1 MDFKVLK
8 VSNLSLDDNQTI
20 HYTNAKNEKKK
31 LEIVT
36 PLLHLPFGIDKDT
49 KMNYYLNLQLRKTNC
64 NNHNHELF
72 LFLKF
77 LESIESFIKTETGK
91 EVQSVIRK
99 TPKYDTIINTKVL
112 KNYNKLITETFKGP
126 ENFNFFNL
134 KSGMNLKAQLI
145 IDKIWEYN
153 DKIFYK
159 LKIQKLF
166 LESV

>member
-1 MDFKVLK
+1 MDYKVFKLT
-8 VSNLSLDDNQTI
+8 NLSLDDNTI
-20 HYTNAKNEKKK
+20 FYNNAKKEKKK
-31 LEIVT
+31 FEFKT
-36 PLLHLPFGIDKDT
+36 PLLHLPFGIDKDK

-64 NNHNHELF
+64 NNHNHELT

-99 TPKYDTIINTKVL
+99 TYKFDTIINTKIL
-112 KNYNKLITETFKGP
+112 KNYNKITTDIFKDK
-126 ENFNFFNL
+126 EHFNFFKL
-134 KSGMNLKAQLI
+134 DSGMNLKAQLI

>member
-1 MDFKVLK
+1 MDYKVFKLT
-8 VSNLSLDDNQTI
+8 NLSLDDNTI
-20 HYTNAKNEKKK
+20 FYNNAKKEKKK
-31 LEIVT
+31 FEFKT
-36 PLLHLPFGIDKDT
+36 PLLHLPFGIDKDK

-64 NNHNHELF
+64 NNHNHELT

-99 TPKYDTIINTKVL
+99 TYKYDTMINTKVL
-112 KNYNKLITETFKGP
+112 KNYNKLITETFKGQ
-126 ENFNFFNL
+126 EHFNFFKL
-134 KSGMNLKAQLI
+134 DSGMNLKAQLI

>member
-1 MDFKVLK
+1 MDYKVFKLT
-8 VSNLSLDDNQTI
+8 NLSLDDNTI
-20 HYTNAKNEKKK
+20 LYNNAKKEKKK
-31 LEIVT
+31 FEFKT
-36 PLLHLPFGIDKDT
+36 PLLHLPFGIDKDK

-64 NNHNHELF
+64 NNHNHELT

-99 TPKYDTIINTKVL
+99 TYKFDTIINTKIL
-112 KNYNKLITETFKGP
+112 KNYNKITTDIFKDK
-126 ENFNFFNL
+126 EHFNFFKL
-134 KSGMNLKAQLI
+134 DSGMNLKAQLI